1 MGKENAPTKTGKES
15 AEGLIQSTREEE
27 REIEAEKGSDL
38 KKGAARFIERAK
50 SAGGDA
56 KG

>member
-38 KKGAARFIERAK
+38 KKGEARFIERAK

>member
-1 MGKENAPTKTGKES
+1 MGKENAPTEKGKKS
-15 AEGLIQSTREEE
+15 SEGLHEATRDEE
-27 REIEAEKGSDL
+27 REVEQEKGSDL
-38 KKGAARFIERAK
+38 KKGADRFIERAK